1 MLTLREKFIA
11 YFVSVNIVGVLDNQ
25 PQEAIDGTLDKILMT
40 RMRGLS
46 EREVGEIIEQL
57 NDEFLVSTNTM
68 NTLHKIKKSKVKRND
83 WRKDLR

>member
-11 YFVSVNIVGVLDNQ
+11 YFVATNIVGVLDNQ

-46 EREVGEIIEQL
+46 EREVGEIIE
-57 NDEFLVSTNTM
+57 EITEEMLVSTNTM
-68 NTLHKIKKSKVKRND
+68 NTLEKIKKGRVKRND
-83 WRKDLR
+83 WREELR

>member
-11 YFVSVNIVGVLDNQ
+11 HFIAVNIVGVLENQ
-25 PQEAIDGTLDKILMT
+25 PKEAIDGTVEKILMT

-46 EREVGEIIEQL
+46 EREVVEIIEEL
-57 NDEFLVSTNTM
+57 TEEMLVSTNAM
-68 NTLHKIKKSKVKRND
+68 NTLQKIKKSKVKRND